1 QDREGF
7 LWLGTKNGLNRYD
20 GKQFEVFVRDPELD
34 YSLADD
40 WIYDIHEKGDFLL
53 VANGSNVLNLF
64 YKRTKRFYAIPLPG
78 AKASSIN
85 ALAEDA
91 QGNFWLRMEPS
102 DEVWRLSFPADF
114 WQDFPQDSSLLSAVK
129 VSLVT
134 TAERMWS
141 NGDSVFVARQG
152 QTQRLDED
160 AATFRPLVTGITEF
174 RRITPDLAVG
184 SPSQNP
190 NFRRYCLYG
199 WRQGEWRVLTP
210 DSRFMPQYYYDA
222 ATDLLWVQRLSDK
235 EIFAFPA
242 AAIAGKTQ
250 LSLADASYHIPNVKA
265 GVRAWLK
272 DRSGV
277 LWVGTRGL
285 GLRKV
290 SPRKLAIKNFA
301 SGVSVYDHLFSASK
315 GQLMYHRFNGTEFY
329 TPGVSGHLQQIF
341 AFVKAENFG
350 DIHWLPDGAPGDG
363 WLATQGEYIPTRGRE
378 IKLFRWENGAR
389 ELRERW
395 VWDGDWAGSELSIF
409 RGVDPQQLF
418 LLSANTLIDY
428 QVVTGESRVFRFDH
442 LFGGNKPVVFYGTQ
456 TLNGDCWLGTIWGLV
471 PVNKTPRGFDFSLV
485 DGLRNPACASVLRDP
500 SDGDVLWIGTKG
512 GGLHRLDTRTMA
524 FTYLHAKNGL
534 PNDVIYGV
542 LNDERGNL
550 WLSSNKGIIS
560 YTPQTGKIRNFTAAD
575 GLQSNEFNTFA
586 FGKSITGELLFGG
599 IKGANVIHPQDL
611 DENPT
616 PPKLSF
622 TGLAINNQAVRVLDS
637 TRLLSEAVEFTPA
650 LTLPHDQNSIT
661 LTFAALEF
669 TAPSKNTFSYYLE
682 GAEAPW
688 SHTSSDNRAT
698 YLNLSPG
705 KYTFHLK
712 AANGDQVWSEEVKTL
727 DVTILPA
734 WYQTRLA
741 YLLYGLLGV
750 LGIWAYLRFQRNKL
764 RLRHRLEL
772 EQKEAERLK
781 ELQTFQAELY
791 TNITH
796 ELRTPLSV
804 ILGTAENLTKQK
816 NGKHPAQKQLSLIQR
831 SGKNLL
837 NLVNQILD
845 LSKIEHNQLGVDYQ
859 QGDILAYLRYIT
871 ESFHSLANTQNV
883 LLKVESPE
891 TSIWMDYDEEKIRQ
905 IVANLLSNALKYTP
919 SGGKVTLTAE
929 QSEEQLHLR
938 VRDTGQGIPEK
949 DLPHVFDRY
958 YQASNE
964 ENTTGGTGIG
974 LALTRELVKLLG
986 GAIQVHSERGQG
998 TTFSLWLP
1006 IQQKAPM
1013 RPSTAA
1019 EPSAIASPPAETKV
1033 GRRMPTSN
1041 APKLLIVE
1049 DNLDVVEYLTDSL
1062 QADYQL
1068 DFAYNGRAGT
1078 ERALELTPDLIISD
1092 VMMPEKTG
1100 LELTEALKNDA
1111 RTSHIPIIL
1120 LTAKAELE
1128 SRLAGLRRGA
1138 DVYLGKPF
1146 HQEEL
1151 LSHITNLLQ
1160 LRQKLQAKYQSLAL
1174 TTDLPTSATEDYE
1187 ARFVKDLRQLLEDE
1201 LGNPQLKAEAIAR
1214 QLGMSRSNL

>member
-1 QDREGF
+1 MRWYVHLSVCLLVLLVTQLGAQTVVIPEELTIEDGLSQGYVSAILQDQEGF
-7 LWLGTKNGLNRYD
+7 LWFGTKNGLNRYD
-20 GKQFEVFVRDPELD
+20 GKQFEVFVHESEAD
-34 YSLADD
+34 YSLAND
-40 WIYDIHEKGDFLL
+40 WIYDISEKGDFLL

-64 YKRTKRFYAIPLPG
+64 HKRNNRFYAIPLPS
-78 AKASSIN
+78 AKVGSIN

-91 QGNFWLRMEPS
+91 QGNFWLRTEPN
-102 DEVWRLSFPADF
+102 DEVWRLSFPAAF
-114 WQDFPQDSSLLSAVK
+114 WQDFPQDSRLLSTVE

-141 NGDSVFVARQG
+141 QGDSVFVVQQG
-152 QTQRLDED
+152 QTHWLDED
-160 AATFRPLVTGITEF
+160 AATFLPIATGITEF
-174 RRITPDLAVG
+174 RKITPDLALG
-184 SPSQNP
+184 NLSQES
-190 NFRRYCLYG
+190 NFQRFSLFIR
-199 WRQGEWRVLTP
+199 RQGEWRILSK
-210 DSRFMPQYYYDA
+210 DLYFMPQYYYDQA
-222 ATDLLWVQRLSDK
+222 ADLMWVYAEK
-235 EIFAFPA
+235 EIFAFSA
-242 AAIAGKTQ
+242 TAIAGKTQ
-250 LSLADASYHIPNVKA
+250 LSLGDASYRIPDVNAVV
-265 GVRAWLK
+265 GDWYK

-277 LWVGTRGL
+277 LWVGTTGL
-285 GLRKV
+285 GVRKV
-290 SPRKLAIKNFA
+290 SPRKLAIKSFA
-301 SGVSVYDHLFSASK
+301 NGTSVYDHLFSAGK
-315 GQLMYHRFNGTEFY
+315 GELMYHRFNGAEFY
-329 TPGVSGHLQQIF
+329 TPGVSGHLGQVF

-350 DIHWLPDGAPGDG
+350 EIYWLPDGSSGDG
-363 WLATQGEYIPTRGRE
+363 WLATQRAYTPVSGR
-378 IKLFRWENGAR
+378 IIQLFRWKNGVPEPR
-389 ELRERW
+389 GSW
-395 VWDGDWAGSELSIF
+395 VWEDSWRGSELSIF
-409 RGVDPQQLF
+409 RGVNPQQLF
-418 LLSANTLIDY
+418 LLSSNTLIDY
-428 QVVTGESRVFRFDH
+428 RIDMGKSHISRFDH
-442 LFGGNKPVVFYGTQ
+442 LFGGNKPNVFYGAQ
-456 TLNGDCWLGTIWGLV
+456 TLNGDCWLGTIRGLV
-471 PVNKTPRGFDFSLV
+471 HGKKTAEGFSFSLV

-512 GGLHRLDTRTMA
+512 GGLHRLDTRTME

-560 YTPQTGKIRNFTAAD
+560 YAPKTGKMRNFTAAD
-575 GLQSNEFNTFA
+575 GLQSDEFNTFA
-586 FGKSITGELLFGG
+586 FGKSVTGELLFGG
-599 IKGANVIHPQDL
+599 IKGANVFHPQDL

-637 TRLLSEAVEFTPA
+637 TNILSEAVEFSPA
-650 LTLPHDQNSIT
+650 LTLPHNQNSIN

-727 DVTILPA
+727 DITILPA
-734 WYQTRLA
+734 WYQTRVA
-741 YLLYGLLGV
+741 YLVYGLLFAGC
-750 LGIWAYLRFQRNKL
+750 IWLYLRFQRNKL

-804 ILGTAENLTKQK
+804 ILGTSENLIRQK
-816 NGKHPAQKQLSLIQR
+816 NTGHPERKPLSLIRR

-845 LSKIEHNQLGVDYQ
+845 LSKIEHNQLGIHYQ

-883 LLKVESPE
+883 LLKVESPKA
-891 TSIWMDYDEEKIRQ
+891 SIWMDYDEEKIRQ

-929 QSEEQLHLR
+929 QREQQLQLS
-938 VRDTGQGIPEK
+938 VRDTGRGIPPE

-958 YQASNE
+958 YQASTE

-986 GAIQVHSERGQG
+986 GAIQVDSERGQG

-1006 IQQKAPM
+1006 IQRKAPV
-1013 RPSTAA
+1013 R
-1019 EPSAIASPPAETKV
+1019 
-1033 GRRMPTSN
+1033 
-1041 APKLLIVE
+1041 
-1049 DNLDVVEYLTDSL
+1049 
-1062 QADYQL
+1062 
-1068 DFAYNGRAGT
+1068 
-1078 ERALELTPDLIISD
+1078 
-1092 VMMPEKTG
+1092 
-1100 LELTEALKNDA
+1100 
-1111 RTSHIPIIL
+1111 
-1120 LTAKAELE
+1120 
-1128 SRLAGLRRGA
+1128 
-1138 DVYLGKPF
+1138 
-1146 HQEEL
+1146 
-1151 LSHITNLLQ
+1151 
-1160 LRQKLQAKYQSLAL
+1160 
-1174 TTDLPTSATEDYE
+1174 
-1187 ARFVKDLRQLLEDE
+1187 
-1201 LGNPQLKAEAIAR
+1201 
-1214 QLGMSRSNL
+1214 